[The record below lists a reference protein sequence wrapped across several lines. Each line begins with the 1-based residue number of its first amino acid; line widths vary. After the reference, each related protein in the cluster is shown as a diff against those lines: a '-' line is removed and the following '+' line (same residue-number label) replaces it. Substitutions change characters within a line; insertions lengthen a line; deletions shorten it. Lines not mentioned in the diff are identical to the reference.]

1 MARRLSLRMVE
12 RRSSTDSSCQLNF
25 FCRIYLKRMG
35 KFMQWTSAIIL
46 YFGLSLA
53 TFNRS
58 LDPKDG
64 TYEGDGCVRN
74 SAQRRRG
81 LSSNAVRNGLGR
93 NQKGQGEG

>member
-1 MARRLSLRMVE
+1 
-12 RRSSTDSSCQLNF
+12 
-25 FCRIYLKRMG
+25 MG

-64 TYEGDGCVRN
+64 TYAEKGTDAYETTLKGDAGSVATQY
-74 SAQRRRG
+74 SMDWSQFAKAKVKV
-81 LSSNAVRNGLGR
+81 NA
-93 NQKGQGEG
+93 

>member
-1 MARRLSLRMVE
+1 
-12 RRSSTDSSCQLNF
+12 
-25 FCRIYLKRMG
+25 MG

-64 TYEGDGCVRN
+64 TFATKGTDAYETALKTDGGKSVAEQYGMDWAAIAK
-74 SAQRRRG
+74 SKVKV
-81 LSSNAVRNGLGR
+81 NA
-93 NQKGQGEG
+93 

>member
-1 MARRLSLRMVE
+1 
-12 RRSSTDSSCQLNF
+12 
-25 FCRIYLKRMG
+25 MG

-64 TYEGDGCVRN
+64 TYAEKGTDAFETTLKGDAGTSV
-74 SAQRRRG
+74 AQQYG
-81 LSSNAVRNGLGR
+81 MDWSSIAKSKVKVNA
-93 NQKGQGEG
+93 

>member
-1 MARRLSLRMVE
+1 MARRRYGGSEKLDRELLPVEFFLSHL
-12 RRSSTDSSCQLNF
+12 F
-25 FCRIYLKRMG
+25 KKMG

-64 TYEGDGCVRN
+64 TYAEKGTLDFAIELQSIPYCCATLVPA
-74 SAQRRRG
+74 SP
-81 LSSNAVRNGLGR
+81 LSVG
-93 NQKGQGEG
+93 

>member
-1 MARRLSLRMVE
+1 
-12 RRSSTDSSCQLNF
+12 
-25 FCRIYLKRMG
+25 MG

-64 TYEGDGCVRN
+64 TYAEKGMDARETTLKGDAGTVATQYGMDW
-74 SAQRRRG
+74 SKIAKDKVKV
-81 LSSNAVRNGLGR
+81 NA
-93 NQKGQGEG
+93 

>member
-1 MARRLSLRMVE
+1 
-12 RRSSTDSSCQLNF
+12 
-25 FCRIYLKRMG
+25 MG

-64 TYEGDGCVRN
+64 IYAEKGTDPMESTLRADAGK
-74 SAQRRRG
+74 SAAEQYG
-81 LSSNAVRNGLGR
+81 LDWAAIKKAKVKVNP
-93 NQKGQGEG
+93 